1 MWTVFRIC
9 FITRKSH
16 DGANTMLTTNFSY
29 LPRLEK
35 IHILWTTEA
44 TIFIRMT
51 ARVFIQ
57 HKQPYLWFIANNDRK
72 MLWCYEDL
80 TQTTT
85 VWVLAKWFMHTI
97 CKLQREQPVHRFQRK
112 TLISLCTNETTQATI
127 FSIGNK
133 NVLTL
138 KTTYTTSSSQ

>member
-9 FITRKSH
+9 FKTRKSH
-16 DGANTMLTTNFSY
+16 DGANTMLTTDFFY

-35 IHILWTTEA
+35 IHILWTTET
-44 TIFIRMT
+44 TIFIRMI

-57 HKQPYLWFIANNDRK
+57 HKQPYLWFIANNDRN
-72 MLWCYEDL
+72 MLEDI
-80 TQTTT
+80 TKTTT
-85 VWVLAKWFMHTI
+85 FWVLAKWFMHTI
-97 CKLQREQPVHRFQRK
+97 CKLQREQPVHRFKRK

-127 FSIGNK
+127 FSIDNK